1 MAAGPPEAR
10 RLMALASACL
20 GLVLV
25 VVVVS
30 VAIRLGQAATPSLAA
45 GELLA
50 LRAVHRTAASLEVLA
65 MLWLAGLAWRA
76 RFERPAFA
84 RGAALAGALTLALSV
99 LGIAAGQNPPA
110 AAALGNLLGG
120 LGLAAVFAWL
130 IGDLRPSAATAPALA
145 VRLGGAMLAVQ
156 CLLGAGLS
164 LYGPA
169 LASQAMLPAHAMIG
183 VVLAAGAAWL
193 APRGGPPVARAAGV
207 ALALAVPVAGF
218 TALQYEFSPA
228 AAFAHAAAAALL
240 VIAAA
245 CARPRIA

>member
-1 MAAGPPEAR
+1 MLPKPPEAG
-10 RLMALASACL
+10 RLTALASACL
-20 GLVLV
+20 WLVLA

-30 VAIRLGQAATPSLAA
+30 VAIRLGQAATPPLAA

-76 RFERPAFA
+76 RSERPQFA

-99 LGIAAGQNPPA
+99 LGIAAGQNPPP

-120 LGLAAVFAWL
+120 LALAAVFARL
-130 IGDLRPSAATAPALA
+130 IGDLRPCATTAPALV
-145 VRLGGAMLAVQ
+145 VRLGGALLVVQ

-183 VVLAAGAAWL
+183 LVLAASAVWL
-193 APRGGPPVARAAGV
+193 ARLGKRPVQRAAGLV
-207 ALALAVPVAGF
+207 LALAVPVAGF
-218 TALQYEFSPA
+218 TALHLEFSPS

-240 VIAAA
+240 LIAAVYA
-245 CARPRIA
+245 WPRIA

>member
-1 MAAGPPEAR
+1 
-10 RLMALASACL
+10 MALASVCL
-20 GLVLV
+20 WLVLL

-30 VAIRLGQAATPSLAA
+30 VAIRLGQAATPPLAA

-76 RFERPAFA
+76 RFERPVFA

-99 LGIAAGQNPPA
+99 LGIAAGQNPQP

-120 LGLAAVFAWL
+120 LALAAVFARL
-130 IGDLRPSAATAPALA
+130 IGDLRPCATTAPALA
-145 VRLGGAMLAVQ
+145 VRLGGALLVVQ

-183 VVLAAGAAWL
+183 LALAASALWL
-193 APRGGPPVARAAGV
+193 ARRGKPPVARAAGF

-218 TALQYEFSPA
+218 TALHYEFSPS

-240 VIAAA
+240 LIAAVYA
-245 CARPRIA
+245 WPRIA